1 MQPPHSRNLRTPYLH
16 LQLDLRRA
24 PPPSMPPRNYVHVV
38 VVVGTVVVVVGAVV
52 VVLGTVVVVVVGGTV
67 VVVGGRVVVVVVV
80 RGTVVVVVGG
90 RVVVALTVVVV
101 VLRGRV
107 VVVVGGRVGVVVI
120 RVAASGNGALAGDV
134 ATGGRLSVAS
144 SALPGNDG
152 IGVRDDALLRRNG
165 GRVVVVVTTTF
176 AVVVV
181 VLLVLVVGTVVLT
194 FTRWTKSVGGAESD
208 AAKPHTTPVT
218 ASTATTS
225 ATPGCQTPSR

>member
-38 VVVGTVVVVVGAVV
+38 VVVGTVVVVVETVV
-52 VVLGTVVVVVVGGTV
+52 VVVGTVVVVVGTV
-67 VVVGGRVVVVVVV
+67 VVVVGTVVVVVV
-80 RGTVVVVVGG
+80 RGTVVVVGG
-90 RVVVALTVVVV
+90 RVVVALTAVVV
-101 VLRGRV
+101 VLRGPV